1 MSELNIILLIPIL
14 YFAYKGFK
22 NGLIV
27 ELCSL
32 VALVL
37 GVFVTISFSD
47 VTYALLQENFPNL
60 STGLSIL
67 SYVITFVAVVIAVR
81 LMGKL
86 ITKLVDAVALSLI
99 NKTLGA
105 LFGAF
110 KAVVFLALLSIL
122 FESLNNKWQMAP
134 DKLTDESE
142 VYQVVKLTGA
152 TMQSVF
158 SEAGAFTGPIQF
170 N

>member
-1 MSELNIILLIPIL
+1 VSELNIILLIPIL

-32 VALVL
+32 VALIL

-67 SYVITFVAVVIAVR
+67 SYVITFVVVVIAVR

-86 ITKLVDAVALSLI
+86 ITKLVDAVALSFV
-99 NKTLGA
+99 NKTLGS

-134 DKLTDESE
+134 DTYTDESE

>member
-1 MSELNIILLIPIL
+1 MSELNIILLIPIV

-22 NGLIV
+22 NGLVV

-67 SYVITFVAVVIAVR
+67 SYVVTFVVVVVAVR

-86 ITKLVDAVALSLI
+86 ITKLVDAVALSFV
-99 NKTLGA
+99 NKTLGSI
-105 LFGAF
+105 FGAF
-110 KAVVFLALLSIL
+110 KAVLFLALLSIL
-122 FESLNNKWQMAP
+122 FESLNSKWQMAP
-134 DKLTDESE
+134 DNYTNNSE

>member
-67 SYVITFVAVVIAVR
+67 SYVVTFVVVVVAVR

-86 ITKLVDAVALSLI
+86 ITKLVDAVALSFV
-99 NKTLGA
+99 NKTLGS

-110 KAVVFLALLSIL
+110 KAVLFLALLSIL

-134 DKLTDESE
+134 DNYTDNSE